1 MQAWQI
7 FALFISLLV
16 AVPLILGGAY
26 LVWGSSPIAASMV
39 VAVGIIC
46 LIAEGLWVLDKAVS
60 SP

>member
-16 AVPLILGGAY
+16 AVPLVLGGVY
-26 LVWGSSPIAASMV
+26 LVWGFSPIAASMV
-39 VAVGIIC
+39 VAIGIVG